1 MALPILQNN
10 DISDPIQRNVL
21 KSSKN
26 PHSELAVG
34 VAVVY
39 NPAAVVDSRNPKAA
53 SNQSLQE
60 DSQVR
65 ETQSKTENQNS
76 NQILFP
82 LAVGA
87 IFVISL
93 LAGALIG

>member
-1 MALPILQNN
+1 MASPVLHDNV
-10 DISDPIQRNVL
+10 ISDPIQRNVS
-21 KSSKN
+21 KSPKN
-26 PHSELAVG
+26 PHSDLANG
-34 VAVVY
+34 VTVVY
-39 NPAAVVDSRNPKAA
+39 TPATVVDGTNPELG
-53 SNQSLQE
+53 SSQSLQE